1 MPLAAGAVALSRR
14 QKKIGPALDAERDRS
29 LRVAMKTIS
38 GCPPDDGRGKA
49 QANPDADLT
58 VRALGGT
65 VAAVARLVGMR
76 TAREYLELASH
87 CESEAAKAQDKFSH
101 YQLLSFAESYRTLAE
116 SAATLD
122 RSSKALETIRHAPK
136 RLNL

>member
-1 MPLAAGAVALSRR
+1 
-14 QKKIGPALDAERDRS
+14 
-29 LRVAMKTIS
+29 MKTIS
-38 GCPPDDGRGKA
+38 GCPPDDGRGKV

-87 CESEAAKAQDKFSH
+87 CESEAAKAQDKFSR
-101 YQLLSFAESYRTLAE
+101 YQLLSFAESYRTLRRAQQRWIVHQRP
-116 SAATLD
+116 LKRFD
-122 RSSKALETIRHAPK
+122 MLRSG
-136 RLNL
+136 